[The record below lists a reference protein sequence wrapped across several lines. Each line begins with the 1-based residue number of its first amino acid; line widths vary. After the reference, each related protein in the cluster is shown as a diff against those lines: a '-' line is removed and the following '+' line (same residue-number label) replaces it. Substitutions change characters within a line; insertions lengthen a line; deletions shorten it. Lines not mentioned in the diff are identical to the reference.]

1 MTMGTLR
8 SVVWP
13 ASRLGKWAAG
23 AATGSAAALWVGAA
37 APERVGWSGIG
48 MAGTSVGLALGLAG
62 GVMAAAAVCLRR
74 DRVPAVMAAFVPF
87 AGCVYL
93 VRRSLANPPG

>member
-1 MTMGTLR
+1 MGTLR

-13 ASRLGKWAAG
+13 ATRLGKWAAG
-23 AATGSAAALWVGAA
+23 AATVSAAALWVGAA

-62 GVMAAAAVCLRR
+62 GVIAMAAICLRH
-74 DRVPAVMAAFVPF
+74 DRVLAVVAAFVPF
-87 AGCVYL
+87 AGSVYL
-93 VRRSLANPPG
+93 IRRSLAIAQG